1 MDNNKTNWYNWVII
15 GALITA
21 IAALIG
27 TNVNINANKDI
38 QQEKFE
44 KEMISRALLLNDK
57 DNTIENLKFLLKMKI
72 ISPKYEDLINNLSD
86 EIFVN
91 SENEYYTKDADEL
104 GRIEFRVFDVHKK
117 KNMLERAA
125 FGAYVQIECNDT
137 INNFKLF
144 LSGYCNAFGKVDFFY
159 PSIFYD
165 KFARVKVIKQNYYN
179 KTFEIMLK
187 DDIHKEIELERKL
200 GAGRS
205 W

>member
-1 MDNNKTNWYNWVII
+1 MDNNKTNWYNWVIT
-15 GALITA
+15 GTLIAA
-21 IAALIG
+21 IAALIT
-27 TNVNINANKDI
+27 TNININANKDI
-38 QQEKFE
+38 QQERFE

-72 ISPKYEDLINNLSD
+72 ISPEYEYLINNLSD

-91 SENEYYTKDADEL
+91 SENEYYTKDTDEL
-104 GRIEFRVFDVHKK
+104 GKIEFWVFDVHKK
-117 KNMLERAA
+117 KIPERAA

-159 PSIFYD
+159 PSNFYD

-187 DDIHKEIELERKL
+187 DDVHTEIGLERKL